1 MIQLERDIG
10 GREIRQS
17 RYAALVVS
25 LALGAELLQRGA
37 RELRLI
43 RKAVLVV
50 CFLLGVGLLL
60 LLADRPGDVV
70 RVSLALLYIGLA
82 VVGLTTVALMLY
94 AWRDDAALAQTR
106 FPPQAVEP
114 ELSFSLIVPARHEQ
128 EVLSTTL
135 AQLRRQDHPAFQVIV
150 VIGQDDPDTRAVAEQ
165 AISGDGRFSIVTD
178 FSWTKN
184 KPRALNNGLRE
195 CSGDIVGIF
204 DAEDIVAP
212 TLLRSVD
219 QRFRETGADV
229 VQGATQL
236 MNYRSSWFAVRNV
249 LEYYFWFK
257 SRLHFHARNGFI
269 PLGGNTVFIRRKWLD
284 AIGGW
289 DERCLA
295 EDCELGC
302 RLSTMGAKT
311 VVSYTSGLA
320 TREETPET
328 LRALVRQRTRWNQGY
343 LQVLRKGDWR
353 VLPFRQRLLA
363 AYTLAF
369 PFLHAALGAI
379 LPLAIITMIVLP
391 VPILLALLSF
401 IPAATVVMIL
411 AVELVGL
418 REFGLEFET
427 TPRVRDYARL
437 VFGVVP
443 YQIALAYAACRAA
456 WREMRGVRNWEK
468 TAHLGAHL

>member
-1 MIQLERDIG
+1 MIQLERDIAR
-10 GREIRQS
+10 REIRHG

-25 LALGAELLQRGA
+25 LVLGAELLLRRA
-37 RELRLI
+37 RETRLR

-50 CFLLGVGLLL
+50 SLLVGAALILLL
-60 LLADRPGDVV
+60 VEQPADVV
-70 RVSLALLYIGLA
+70 RGSLALLYIALA
-82 VVGLTTVALMLY
+82 VIGLTTVALMLY
-94 AWRDDAALAQTR
+94 AWRDAATLAQTQ
-106 FPPQAVEP
+106 FPSQEIAP

-128 EVLSTTL
+128 EVLSSTL
-135 AQLRRQDHPAFQVIV
+135 ALLRRQDHPAFQVIV
-150 VIGQDDPDTRAVAEQ
+150 VVRHDDPGTRAVAER
-165 AISGDGRFSIVTD
+165 AIAGDGRFSIVTD

-184 KPRALNNGLRE
+184 KPRALNIGLRE
-195 CSGDIVGIF
+195 CSGEIVGIF
-204 DAEDIVAP
+204 DAEDVVAP

-269 PLGGNTVFIRRKWLD
+269 PLGGNTVFIRRQWLD
-284 AIGGW
+284 VIGGW
-289 DERCLA
+289 DEHCLA

-311 VVSYTSGLA
+311 VVAYTSGLA

-353 VLPFRQRLLA
+353 LLPVRQRFLA

-369 PFLHAALGAI
+369 PFLQAALAVI
-379 LPLAIITMIVLP
+379 LPLAIVMMIVLP

-401 IPAATVVMIL
+401 VPAATVLMIL

-437 VFGVVP
+437 VFGVIP
-443 YQIALAYAACRAA
+443 YQIALAYAAARAA
-456 WREMRGVRNWEK
+456 WRELRGVRDWEK